1 MFEQL
6 QVEHSLFYIDQD
18 HMNRFKNLAAKWQ
31 SIFPDV
37 CAKCLNTVDA

>member
-18 HMNRFKNLAAKWQ
+18 HMNRFKNLCQ
-31 SIFPDV
+31 SGNQYFQMFV
-37 CAKCLNTVDA
+37 RNV